1 MLLVLFPSADSRRK
15 LLRYESHRAP
25 REIVVFCNT
34 RSSTAL
40 KKQEQPAKA
49 GLVALAAV
57 LAVQVGRTALVL
69 LWS

>member
-1 MLLVLFPSADSRRK
+1 
-15 LLRYESHRAP
+15 
-25 REIVVFCNT
+25 
-34 RSSTAL
+34 L